1 MTFAVEPIDGPE
13 LDRLITALLNAT
25 GAVHQL
31 IEQAQR
37 DGFTD
42 GLEIIGDCASRLRSS
57 LAVFAEHYDDDQ
69 LAVITEFLGLA
80 TLLVAQ
86 DAGFDDVFHEH
97 WP

>member
-1 MTFAVEPIDGPE
+1 MSFAVEPIDGPE

-31 IEQAQR
+31 IEQAQL

-57 LAVFAEHYDDDQ
+57 LAVFAEHHGDDE
-69 LAVITEFLGLA
+69 LAVVTEFLAVA

-86 DAGFDDVFHEH
+86 DGEFDDVFHEQ
-97 WP
+97 